1 MPGGV
6 NSPVR
11 AYGSVGGDPRFIR
24 SASGARVV
32 DVDGNEFIDFVGSWG
47 PMILGHAHPEVVE
60 AVADAL
66 TRGTSY
72 GAPTEGEVVLAE
84 IVVDL
89 VPSVEMVRLVSS
101 GTEATMSAIR
111 LARAA
116 TGRDRIVKFRGGYHG
131 HADAFLVEAGSGA
144 ATLGQPSSPGV
155 PQGTAKDT
163 LVAEYNDLEGVAALF
178 AEQGDHIAA
187 VIVEPVGGN
196 MGCVPPV
203 DGFLEGLRRCCDDAG
218 ALLIFDEV
226 MTGFRV
232 SRGGAQE
239 RYGVRPDLTTLG
251 KVIGGGLPVGAYGGR
266 RDLMEQ
272 IAPSGPV
279 YQAGTLSGNPL
290 AVAAGVATLRHLQEH
305 PEVYDRLE
313 ALGRR
318 LDERMESIVA
328 RHGEHVSWHRAG
340 AMGSLAFAP
349 APVRGWNDVVSSD
362 TELFTTYFL
371 HLLESG
377 FFMPPSCYEAIFWSV
392 AHTEADMDALADAAE
407 EVLDAELGR

>member
-1 MPGGV
+1 
-6 NSPVR
+6 
-11 AYGSVGGDPRFIR
+11 
-24 SASGARVV
+24 
-32 DVDGNEFIDFVGSWG
+32 
-47 PMILGHAHPEVVE
+47 
-60 AVADAL
+60 
-66 TRGTSY
+66 
-72 GAPTEGEVVLAE
+72 
-84 IVVDL
+84 
-89 VPSVEMVRLVSS
+89 
-101 GTEATMSAIR
+101 MSAIR

-155 PQGTAKDT
+155 PKGTAKDT
-163 LVAEYNDLEGVAALF
+163 LVAEYNDLESVTELF
-178 AEQGDHIAA
+178 SQQGDHIAA

-196 MGCVPPV
+196 MGCVPPL
-203 DGFLEGLRRCCDDAG
+203 DGFLKGLRACCDSAG

-232 SRGGAQE
+232 ARGGAQE
-239 RYGVRPDLTTLG
+239 LYGIRPDLTTLG

-272 IAPSGPV
+272 IAPSGAV

-305 PEVYDRLE
+305 PETYDRLE
-313 ALGRR
+313 SLGRR
-318 LDERMESIVA
+318 LDERMGAIVE
-328 RHGEHVSWHRAG
+328 RHGEHLSWHRAG

-349 APVRGWNDVVSSD
+349 APVRGWNDVADSN

-371 HLLESG
+371 HLLEAG

-392 AHTEADMDALADAAE
+392 AHTEDDMDALADAAE